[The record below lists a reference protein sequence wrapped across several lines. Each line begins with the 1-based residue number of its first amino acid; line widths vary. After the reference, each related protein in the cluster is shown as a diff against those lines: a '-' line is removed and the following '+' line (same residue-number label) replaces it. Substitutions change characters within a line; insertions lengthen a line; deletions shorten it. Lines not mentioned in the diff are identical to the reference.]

1 MTSLRTGTN
10 TLQIERGRW
19 KQQKE
24 EERLCTQCDMNRVE
38 NEMHFVVEC
47 PKYDQ
52 SRKDLFENIKSIS
65 KHKWTLG
72 KRDFQERFLLLVN
85 GTGDQFEFS
94 IFSAFQSF
102 LLKAFKQRTVD
113 N

>member
-19 KQQKE
+19 KHQ
-24 EERLCTQCDMNRVE
+24 ERVCTQCQMNRVE

-52 SRKDLFENIKSIS
+52 SRKELFEIINSIS
-65 KHKWTLG
+65 KHKWTLE
-72 KRDFQERFLLLVN
+72 KRSLKEQFLLLVN
-85 GTGDQFEFS
+85 GTGDQFELS
-94 IFSAFQSF
+94 IFSAVQSF